1 MTLKMAR
8 KILGKE
14 AESLSDEKLE
24 KIIDSATLL
33 KDLFFDNYTKG
44 EQKA

>member
-24 KIIDSATLL
+24 KIIESATLL
-33 KDLFFDNYTKG
+33 KDLLFDNYMKG
-44 EQKA
+44 QQKA